1 MKHFFKYH
9 NGYINID
16 DENLYLTTTGNW
28 SETKD
33 IIEKSTVS
41 KRDNFSRIANKQNF
55 LVAIGI
61 ILTGFFFYNNAF
73 KSIILPVLIIGAGLF
88 LLFNYTRRDF
98 GLQYKIP
105 LSKIDSIILIDQND
119 IKIIFR
125 NLNNEPDTETLKGV
139 NNKGIEYLTKLLGEE
154 KGTIQNK
161 L

>member
-41 KRDNFSRIANKQNF
+41 TRDNLSRIANKQNF

-61 ILTGFFFYNNAF
+61 IFTGFFFYNNDF

-119 IKIIFR
+119 IKITFR
-125 NLNNEPDTETLKGV
+125 NLDNEPDTETLKGV
-139 NNKGIEYLTKLLGEE
+139 NNKGIEYLTKLLGKE
-154 KGTIQNK
+154 KATLQNK